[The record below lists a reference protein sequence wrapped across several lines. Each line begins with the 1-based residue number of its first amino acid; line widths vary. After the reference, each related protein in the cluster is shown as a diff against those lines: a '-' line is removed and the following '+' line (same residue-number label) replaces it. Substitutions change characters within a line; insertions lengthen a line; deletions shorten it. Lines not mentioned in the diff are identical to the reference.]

1 MSERFRLKKMTLYRR
16 LFCEVLYRNIEDYK
30 RLGYDTKTLQR
41 IYEVKCR

>member
-1 MSERFRLKKMTLYRR
+1 MGNVRKRLVK

-30 RLGYDTKTLQR
+30 RLGYDTKTLER